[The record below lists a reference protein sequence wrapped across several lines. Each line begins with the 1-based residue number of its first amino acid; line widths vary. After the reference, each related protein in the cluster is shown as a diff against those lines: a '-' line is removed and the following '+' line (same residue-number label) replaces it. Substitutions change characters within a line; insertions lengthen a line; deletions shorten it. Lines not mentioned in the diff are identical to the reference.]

1 MKGRPLGFPVGGG
14 PPTLP
19 GDRHEGR
26 GRGRRP
32 AWIAWIAGASALA
45 AVTAGC
51 GGSGGGSG
59 DASLRMYASP
69 AVKTGLDALIKEFN
83 TANAPRIKMTVRY
96 MPAPKIGPAVTTE
109 IQAGN
114 PPDILGISPG
124 SGGGATGLPLYK
136 LAKAHRLED
145 LSSKPWTK
153 GLPPLLAP
161 TVTYKGKVYALVTG
175 MSTEFMDYTVDELK
189 GWGLKPPSTFADL
202 LKLCGEI
209 RKHGKYALVPGAA
222 DPAGNRM
229 LLQSFSAANVYSDDP
244 GWDEKRAAGQVKFQ
258 TTPGWRQTFQQ
269 VVDMINADCY
279 YPGGAGRTTEEGKNL
294 QIKGDKAA
302 MGIGP
307 STAST
312 YVTARNPKRKWAA
325 IPVPGRRSSTLPL
338 EVGAMSVAAHGKHV
352 KESIEFLDFVA
363 QRRDQLATATGSFSP
378 AQMARGELPA
388 FLKPLEP
395 LAKQGRY
402 SLGASTMWPSD
413 APALAA
419 YKMMAGL
426 YNKTRTVDDILK
438 AMDESWDAT
447 RS

>member
-1 MKGRPLGFPVGGG
+1 MVGK
-14 PPTLP
+14 
-19 GDRHEGR
+19 RQYGR
-26 GRGRRP
+26 GRGRRL
-32 AWIAWIAGASALA
+32 AWVAGASALTVMA
-45 AVTAGC
+45 AGC

-59 DASLRMYASP
+59 DVTLRMYASP
-69 AVKTGLDALIKEFN
+69 AVKTGLDALVKEFN
-83 TANAPRIKMTVRY
+83 DANAPRIKMNVQY
-96 MPAPKIGPAVTTE
+96 VPAPKIGPTTTTE
-109 IQAGN
+109 MQAGN
-114 PPDILGISPG
+114 PPDIIGVSPG
-124 SGGGATGLPLYK
+124 SGGGASGLPLYK

-145 LSSKPWTK
+145 VTSKPWMQNV
-153 GLPPLLAP
+153 PELLKP
-161 TVTYKGKVYALVTG
+161 TVTYEGKVYALVTG
-175 MSTEFMDYTVDELK
+175 ASTQFMDYTVNELA
-189 GWGLKPPSTFADL
+189 GWRLKPPSTFDDL

-209 RKHGKYALVPGAA
+209 RKHDKYALVPGAA

-229 LLQSFSAANVYSDDP
+229 LLQSFSAANVYTDDP
-244 GWDEKRAAGQVKFQ
+244 QWDKKRAAGQVKFQ

-294 QIKGDKAA
+294 QIKGDKAT

-338 EVGAMSVAAHGKHV
+338 EVGAMAAASRGKHV
-352 KESIEFLDFVA
+352 KETLKFLDFVY
-363 QRRDQLATATGSFSP
+363 QRLDSYATATGSFSP
-378 AQMARGELPA
+378 AQMARGELPD

-395 LAKQGRY
+395 LAKQGKY

-413 APALAA
+413 APAQAA

-438 AMDESWDAT
+438 AMDEAWDAT
-447 RS
+447 AQ